1 MAQRQWINFDCAA
14 TPSGRRALI
23 VGALTLLAIVS
34 GGCAGTFDAAT
45 AEPRAGRL
53 ISGRAAVVYSSR
65 YEVDLGGL
73 EKLHPFDIHKYG
85 RMARQLVRSGHMTT
99 ADFFVPPE
107 VTREQLLLVHTPDYL
122 KSLGSP
128 KIVAG
133 YLESKPIKML
143 PAKSLDQGMLRAFR
157 TSTGGTLVAAR
168 WAMAC
173 GLGINLGGGYHHAQP
188 DRGEGFCIYADVP
201 IAIRSLQAEGR
212 IETALLVDLD
222 VHQGN
227 GNAICFQGDDSVF
240 TFSIHEADIYPMP
253 KARSDLDVELRPPVD
268 DARYL
273 AVLEAHLPR
282 LLDNVEPDLVVLLGG
297 VDVYDGD
304 PLAHFELTAQGI
316 VARDEYVVRQAR
328 DRGIPVLYVT
338 SGGYSKVAWKIQYQS
353 IANLLT
359 TFARKPVPMMAAPAK
374 VDAMVPKVMVKSKL
388 KGK

>member
-1 MAQRQWINFDCAA
+1 MLSIA
-14 TPSGRRALI
+14 
-23 VGALTLLAIVS
+23 S
-34 GGCAGTFDAAT
+34 GGCAGTFNAAT

-65 YEVDLGGL
+65 YEVDLWGL

-85 RMARQLVRSGHMTT
+85 RIARELVRSGHMTT

-107 VTREQLLLVHTPDYL
+107 VTREQLLRVHTPGYL
-122 KSLGSP
+122 TSLGSP

-133 YLESKPIKML
+133 YLESKAVKML
-143 PAKSLDQGMLRAFR
+143 PAKRLDEGMLRAFR

-173 GLGINLGGGYHHAQP
+173 GLGINLGGGYHHAHP
-188 DRGEGFCIYADVP
+188 DRGAGFCIYADVP

-227 GNAICFQGDDSVF
+227 GNAVCFRGDDRVF

-253 KARSDLDVELRPPVD
+253 KAESDLDVALRPPVD

-273 AVLEAHLPR
+273 AVLKAHLPR
-282 LLDNVEPDLVVLLGG
+282 LLDNEAPDLVVLLGG
-297 VDVYDGD
+297 VDVYRED
-304 PLAHFELTAQGI
+304 PLAHFGLTTEGI

-328 DRGIPVLYVT
+328 ARGIPVLYVT
-338 SGGYSKVAWKIQYQS
+338 SGGYSKVAWKIQYRS
-353 IANLLT
+353 IANLLEI
-359 TFARKPVPMMAAPAK
+359 FAGDPASVMAPPAK
-374 VDAMVPKVMVKSKL
+374 IDAVVPGGYDQEQVEGDVVAGAPGVTL
-388 KGK
+388 PRP